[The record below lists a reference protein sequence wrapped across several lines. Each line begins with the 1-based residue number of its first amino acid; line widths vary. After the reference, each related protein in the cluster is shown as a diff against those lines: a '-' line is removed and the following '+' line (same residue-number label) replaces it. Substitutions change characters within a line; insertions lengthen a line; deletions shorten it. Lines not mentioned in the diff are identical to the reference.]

1 LSLTL
6 YCVNGSLLNNFDMHI
21 LDAVFLMSNTNV
33 IGCPKSELPEVA
45 FIGRSNVGKSSL
57 INMLVNKKGLAKT
70 SGTPGKTQTINHF
83 EVQVKKGTNWYL
95 VDLPGYGYAQK
106 MIANYLQ
113 KRENL
118 VTVFVLIDVRLK
130 PQKNDLDFLA
140 QLGEWKVP
148 FNIVFTKADKI
159 TQREASKNAKQFI
172 ETMRKEWQFIP
183 RSFLTSTVKHLGK
196 KELLGYLDEMIFD
209 WHNPEAVED

>member
-1 LSLTL
+1 MDIKSATYLISNVRVDACPTP
-6 YCVNGSLLNNFDMHI
+6 DM
-21 LDAVFLMSNTNV
+21 
-33 IGCPKSELPEVA
+33 PEFA

-57 INMLVNKKGLAKT
+57 INMLTSSTKLAKV
-70 SGTPGKTQTINHF
+70 SSNPGKTQTINHF
-83 EVQVKKGTNWYL
+83 IINKNWYL
-95 VDLPGYGYAQK
+95 VDLPGYGYAKVSQTQRAAWQK

-183 RSFLTSTVKHLGK
+183 RSFITSTVKHLGK

-209 WHNPEAVED
+209 WHNPEAEEH

>member
-1 LSLTL
+1 MDIKSATYLISNVRVDACPTP
-6 YCVNGSLLNNFDMHI
+6 DM
-21 LDAVFLMSNTNV
+21 
-33 IGCPKSELPEVA
+33 PEFA

-57 INMLVNKKGLAKT
+57 INMLTSSTKLAKV
-70 SGTPGKTQTINHF
+70 SSNPGKTQTINHF
-83 EVQVKKGTNWYL
+83 IINKEWYL
-95 VDLPGYGYAQK
+95 VDLPGYGYAKVSQTQRAAWQK

-183 RSFLTSTVKHLGK
+183 RSFMTSTVKHLGK

-209 WHNPEAVED
+209 WHNPEAAED

>member
-1 LSLTL
+1 MDIKSATYLISNVRVDA
-6 YCVNGSLLNNFDMHI
+6 CPSPDM
-21 LDAVFLMSNTNV
+21 
-33 IGCPKSELPEVA
+33 PEFA

-57 INMLVNKKGLAKT
+57 INMLTNSTKLAKV
-70 SGTPGKTQTINHF
+70 SSNPGKTQTINHF
-83 EVQVKKGTNWYL
+83 IINKNWYL
-95 VDLPGYGYAQK
+95 VDLPGYGYAKVSQAQRAAWQK

-172 ETMRKEWQFIP
+172 ETMRQEWQFIP
-183 RSFLTSTVKHLGK
+183 RSFITSTVKHLGK

-209 WHNPEAVED
+209 WHNPEAEEH

>member
-1 LSLTL
+1 MDIKSATYLISNVRVDACPTP
-6 YCVNGSLLNNFDMHI
+6 DM
-21 LDAVFLMSNTNV
+21 
-33 IGCPKSELPEVA
+33 PEFA

-57 INMLVNKKGLAKT
+57 INMLTSSTKLAKV
-70 SGTPGKTQTINHF
+70 SSNPGKTQTINHF
-83 EVQVKKGTNWYL
+83 IINKNWYL
-95 VDLPGYGYAQK
+95 VDLPGYGYAKVSQTQRAAWQK

-172 ETMRKEWQFIP
+172 ETMRQEWQFIP
-183 RSFLTSTVKHLGK
+183 RSFITSTVKHLGK

-209 WHNPEAVED
+209 WHNPEAKEH

>member
-1 LSLTL
+1 MDIKSATYLISNVRVDACPTP
-6 YCVNGSLLNNFDMHI
+6 DM
-21 LDAVFLMSNTNV
+21 
-33 IGCPKSELPEVA
+33 PEFA

-57 INMLVNKKGLAKT
+57 INMLTSSTKLAKV
-70 SGTPGKTQTINHF
+70 SSNPGKTQTINHF
-83 EVQVKKGTNWYL
+83 IINKEWFL
-95 VDLPGYGYAQK
+95 VDLPGYGYAKVSQTQRAAWQK

-209 WHNPEAVED
+209 WHNPEAAED

>member
-1 LSLTL
+1 MDIKSATYLISNVRVDACPTP
-6 YCVNGSLLNNFDMHI
+6 DM
-21 LDAVFLMSNTNV
+21 
-33 IGCPKSELPEVA
+33 PEFA

-57 INMLVNKKGLAKT
+57 INMLTSSTKLAKV
-70 SGTPGKTQTINHF
+70 SSNPGKTQTINHF
-83 EVQVKKGTNWYL
+83 IINKNWYL
-95 VDLPGYGYAQK
+95 VDLPGYGYAKVSQTQRAAWQK
-106 MIANYLQ
+106 MITNYLQ

-172 ETMRKEWQFIP
+172 ETMRQEWQFIP
-183 RSFLTSTVKHLGK
+183 RSFITSTVKHLGK

-209 WHNPEAVED
+209 WHNPEAEEH

>member
-1 LSLTL
+1 MDIKSATYLISNVRVDACPTP
-6 YCVNGSLLNNFDMHI
+6 DM
-21 LDAVFLMSNTNV
+21 
-33 IGCPKSELPEVA
+33 PEFA

-57 INMLVNKKGLAKT
+57 INMLTSSTKLAKV
-70 SGTPGKTQTINHF
+70 SSNPGKTQTINHF
-83 EVQVKKGTNWYL
+83 IINKNWYL
-95 VDLPGYGYAQK
+95 VDLPGYGYAKVSQTQRAAWQK

-172 ETMRKEWQFIP
+172 ETMRQEWQFIP
-183 RSFLTSTVKHLGK
+183 RSFISSTVKHLGK

-209 WHNPEAVED
+209 WHNPEAEEL

>member
-1 LSLTL
+1 VCKNKLHLSMDIKSATYLISNVRVDACPTP
-6 YCVNGSLLNNFDMHI
+6 DM
-21 LDAVFLMSNTNV
+21 
-33 IGCPKSELPEVA
+33 PEFA

-57 INMLVNKKGLAKT
+57 INMLTSSTKLAKV
-70 SGTPGKTQTINHF
+70 SSNPGKTQTINHF
-83 EVQVKKGTNWYL
+83 IINKEWYL
-95 VDLPGYGYAQK
+95 VDLPGYGYAKVSQTQRAAWQK

>member
-1 LSLTL
+1 MDIKSATYLISNVRVDACPTP
-6 YCVNGSLLNNFDMHI
+6 DM
-21 LDAVFLMSNTNV
+21 
-33 IGCPKSELPEVA
+33 PEFA

-57 INMLVNKKGLAKT
+57 INMLTSSTKLAKV
-70 SGTPGKTQTINHF
+70 SSNPGKTQTINHF
-83 EVQVKKGTNWYL
+83 IINKNWYL
-95 VDLPGYGYAQK
+95 VDLPGYGYAKVSQTQRAAWQK

-172 ETMRKEWQFIP
+172 ETMRQEWQFIP
-183 RSFLTSTVKHLGK
+183 RSFITSTVKHLGK
-196 KELLGYLDEMIFD
+196 IELLGYLDEMIFD
-209 WHNPEAVED
+209 WHNPEAEEH

>member
-1 LSLTL
+1 MDIKSATYLISNVRVDACPTP
-6 YCVNGSLLNNFDMHI
+6 DM
-21 LDAVFLMSNTNV
+21 
-33 IGCPKSELPEVA
+33 PEFA

-57 INMLVNKKGLAKT
+57 INMLTSSTKLAKV
-70 SGTPGKTQTINHF
+70 SSNPGKTQTINHF
-83 EVQVKKGTNWYL
+83 IINKNWYL
-95 VDLPGYGYAQK
+95 VDLPGYGYAKVSQTQRAAWQK

-159 TQREASKNAKQFI
+159 TQREASKNAKHFI
-172 ETMRKEWQFIP
+172 ETMRQEWQFIP
-183 RSFLTSTVKHLGK
+183 RSFITSTVKHLGK

-209 WHNPEAVED
+209 WHNPEAEEH

>member
-1 LSLTL
+1 MDIKSATYLISNVRVDACPTP
-6 YCVNGSLLNNFDMHI
+6 DM
-21 LDAVFLMSNTNV
+21 
-33 IGCPKSELPEVA
+33 PEFA

-57 INMLVNKKGLAKT
+57 INMLTSSTKLAKV
-70 SGTPGKTQTINHF
+70 SSNPGKTQTINHF
-83 EVQVKKGTNWYL
+83 IINKDWYL
-95 VDLPGYGYAQK
+95 VDLPGYGYAKVSQTQRAAWQK

-209 WHNPEAVED
+209 WHNPEAAED

>member
-1 LSLTL
+1 MDIKSATYLISNVRVDACPTP
-6 YCVNGSLLNNFDMHI
+6 DM
-21 LDAVFLMSNTNV
+21 
-33 IGCPKSELPEVA
+33 PEFA

-57 INMLVNKKGLAKT
+57 INMLTSSTKLAKV
-70 SGTPGKTQTINHF
+70 SSNPGKTQTINHF
-83 EVQVKKGTNWYL
+83 IINKEWYL
-95 VDLPGYGYAQK
+95 VDLPGYGYAKVSQTQRAAWQK

-196 KELLGYLDEMIFD
+196 KELLGYLDEMIFE
-209 WHNPEAVED
+209 WHNPEAAED

>member
-1 LSLTL
+1 MDIKSATYLISN
-6 YCVNGSLLNNFDMHI
+6 VRV
-21 LDAVFLMSNTNV
+21 DA
-33 IGCPKSELPEVA
+33 CPTPNMPEFA

-57 INMLVNKKGLAKT
+57 INMLTSSTKLAKV
-70 SGTPGKTQTINHF
+70 SSNPGKTQTINHF
-83 EVQVKKGTNWYL
+83 IINKEWYL
-95 VDLPGYGYAQK
+95 VDLPGYGYAKVSQTQRAAWQK

-209 WHNPEAVED
+209 WHNPEAAED

>member
-1 LSLTL
+1 MDIKSATYLISNVRVDACPTP
-6 YCVNGSLLNNFDMHI
+6 DM
-21 LDAVFLMSNTNV
+21 
-33 IGCPKSELPEVA
+33 PEFA

-57 INMLVNKKGLAKT
+57 INMLTSSTKLAKV
-70 SGTPGKTQTINHF
+70 SSNPGKTQTINHF
-83 EVQVKKGTNWYL
+83 IINKNWYL
-95 VDLPGYGYAQK
+95 VDLPGYGYAKVSQTQRAAWQK
-106 MIANYLQ
+106 IIANYLQ

-172 ETMRKEWQFIP
+172 ETMRQEWQFIP
-183 RSFLTSTVKHLGK
+183 RSFITSTVKHLGK

-209 WHNPEAVED
+209 WHNPEAEEL

>member
-1 LSLTL
+1 MLT
-6 YCVNGSLLNNFDMHI
+6 
-21 LDAVFLMSNTNV
+21 
-33 IGCPKSELPEVA
+33 
-45 FIGRSNVGKSSL
+45 SST
-57 INMLVNKKGLAKT
+57 KLAKV
-70 SGTPGKTQTINHF
+70 SSNPGKTQTINHF
-83 EVQVKKGTNWYL
+83 IINKNWYL
-95 VDLPGYGYAQK
+95 VDLPGYGYAKVSQTQRAAWQK

-172 ETMRKEWQFIP
+172 ETMRQEWQFIP
-183 RSFLTSTVKHLGK
+183 RSFITSTVKHLGK
-196 KELLGYLDEMIFD
+196 KELLGCLDEMIFD
-209 WHNPEAVED
+209 WHNPEAEEH

>member
-1 LSLTL
+1 MDIKSATYLISNVRVDACPTP
-6 YCVNGSLLNNFDMHI
+6 DM
-21 LDAVFLMSNTNV
+21 
-33 IGCPKSELPEVA
+33 PEFA

-57 INMLVNKKGLAKT
+57 INMLTSSTKLAKV
-70 SGTPGKTQTINHF
+70 SSNPGKTQTINHF
-83 EVQVKKGTNWYL
+83 IINKNWYL
-95 VDLPGYGYAQK
+95 VDLPGYGYAKVSQTQRAAWQK

-172 ETMRKEWQFIP
+172 ETMRQEWQFIP
-183 RSFLTSTVKHLGK
+183 RSFITSTVKHLGK

-209 WHNPEAVED
+209 WHNPDAEEH

>member
-1 LSLTL
+1 MDIKSATYLISNVRVDACPTP
-6 YCVNGSLLNNFDMHI
+6 DM
-21 LDAVFLMSNTNV
+21 
-33 IGCPKSELPEVA
+33 PEFA

-57 INMLVNKKGLAKT
+57 INMLTSSTKLAKV
-70 SGTPGKTQTINHF
+70 SSNPGKTQTINHF
-83 EVQVKKGTNWYL
+83 IINKNWYL
-95 VDLPGYGYAQK
+95 VDLPGYGYAKVSQTQRAAWQK

-172 ETMRKEWQFIP
+172 ETMRQEWQFIP
-183 RSFLTSTVKHLGK
+183 RSFITSTVKHLGK

-209 WHNPEAVED
+209 WHNPEAEEH